1 MAAIGARAGAA
12 GEEAEHVAGDVAEQ
26 LAKGERLH
34 NITRHMLGLLSG
46 RPGAKAL
53 RQQLSGDTQQGR
65 PVDEVFGRAMQ
76 VATGTL

>member
-1 MAAIGARAGAA
+1 
-12 GEEAEHVAGDVAEQ
+12 
-26 LAKGERLH
+26 
-34 NITRHMLGLLSG
+34 MLGLLSG

-76 VATGTL
+76 VATSTL